1 MAVINKIIKDSTV
14 SIQIRSGSV
23 LADITFD
30 SNYFQL
36 RTYADGDF
44 EREKGAKQNIQLTK
58 KKAKE
63 LRDYLTK
70 FIDER

>member
-1 MAVINKIIKDSTV
+1 MAVISKIIKDNTA
-14 SIQIRSGSV
+14 SIQIRSGAV

-30 SNYFQL
+30 NNFFQI

-58 KKAKE
+58 EKAIE

-70 FIDER
+70 FIND